1 VTIFLV
7 LLGNQLVP
15 YPMEG
20 LFGGLLYGVVKDIRK
35 GGDNGKAG
43 QSRTPGLDAD
53 TGASPFESFLG
64 LLDGRMDCECRQGP
78 VNA

>member
-1 VTIFLV
+1 M
-7 LLGNQLVP
+7 P

-20 LFGGLLYGVVKDIRK
+20 LFGSLLYGMVKDIRK
-35 GGDNGKAG
+35 GGDDGKAG
-43 QSRTPGLDAD
+43 QSWTPGLDAD
-53 TGASPFESFLG
+53 TGASLGESFLC